1 MEDRSKRLNE
11 VFRYLRYKGKV
22 STQKS
27 FAESIGADKSN
38 MSSAL
43 KGMEKYLT
51 DGLLKR
57 VVDVYP
63 EINRIWLM
71 TGCGSM
77 LESEG
82 VEIPAYEIE
91 QPDLNFTN
99 MDLQR
104 LLSAIE
110 QHGEELKK
118 QGERLDRVLDLVTS
132 SNQSRVG

>member
-1 MEDRSKRLNE
+1 
-11 VFRYLRYKGKV
+11 
-22 STQKS
+22 
-27 FAESIGADKSN
+27 
-38 MSSAL
+38 
-43 KGMEKYLT
+43 
-51 DGLLKR
+51 
-57 VVDVYP
+57 
-63 EINRIWLM
+63 M

>member
-1 MEDRSKRLNE
+1 MTVKQRIIQYVEYRKISARKFS
-11 VFRYLRYKGKV
+11 V
-22 STQKS
+22 
-27 FAESIGADKSN
+27 SIGASPGYVNAISKSIQPDKLSRI
-38 MSSAL
+38 SEL
-43 KGMEKYLT
+43 
-51 DGLLKR
+51 
-57 VVDVYP
+57 YP
-63 EINRIWLM
+63 DLNTEWLM
-71 TGCGSM
+71 TGKGSM
-77 LESEG
+77 LKSENT
-82 VEIPAYEIE
+82 EIPAYEIE